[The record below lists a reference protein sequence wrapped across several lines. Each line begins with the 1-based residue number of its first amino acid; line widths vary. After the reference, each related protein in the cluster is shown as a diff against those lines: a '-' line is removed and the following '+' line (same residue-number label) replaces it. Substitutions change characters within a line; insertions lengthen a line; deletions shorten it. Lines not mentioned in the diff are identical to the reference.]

1 MSLFQPNDYGKL
13 MSVELSEIF
22 QKFVKAKDISD
33 VSEKQNVPIGTI
45 NAVIYRNRKINE
57 QNAPALIELMKIV
70 NRKALEMKSFA
81 DLAVEKT
88 KISD

>member
-1 MSLFQPNDYGKL
+1 MSLFQPNDYSKYI
-13 MSVELSEIF
+13 SEELATIIRRF
-22 QKFVKAKDISD
+22 SD
-33 VSEKQNVPIGTI
+33 TNDLKKVSENTGVSVSGI
-45 NAVIYRNRKINE
+45 NAVIYRKTKLTDWT
-57 QNAPALIELMKIV
+57 APAMIELMKIV